1 MAKKTAPGKKSS
13 AAEKPAKKNA
23 VVRSKVKPSAKK
35 PASKTAVA
43 KKAVAGKKATSVRPP
58 ARSKKAVAAGKSAAR
73 PKTAAKPKA
82 KAKAKAAAVKK
93 TTPAKAKPAAGKKPV
108 AKPKA
113 AARPKTTVKARPKP
127 AAKPKG
133 KPAPKSKTKPVAKP
147 KPKPVVKAAAKPKP
161 ASKQAAAELT
171 KSQTTTRQKEKLVA
185 KIKSAPKSKPKSSA
199 LPKPAKPATKT
210 AAKKKAKPRGP
221 AVLPPRPKPPSSQ
234 VIIAPK
240 PVAPSFDINGY
251 LDDLDRFGMKL
262 GLTRIQKLLKELG
275 NPEKKLKVIH
285 IVGSNGK
292 SSTARMLAAILT
304 GQGIKT
310 GAYLS
315 PHLVDFPER
324 FLINGKE
331 IGEKPFEKLIL
342 QVKKAAEEVNSRS
355 RSSGP
360 LTQFEILTAAAF
372 LYFHQQKVG
381 AAVIEA
387 GLGGRYDATNVTDS
401 KVQVLTNV
409 VLEHTDVLG
418 ETVPEI
424 VREKAA
430 VIPEKGNV
438 VLGAMSDEALAE
450 AMKICQRN
458 QARVVTFDDDYSLL
472 KGRGDM
478 FDVWAAKGQYSDLS
492 LTLFGEYQ
500 RTNCAVAVQ
509 AAEVF
514 MRKQLDEK
522 KLKRALL
529 KISIPARMEV
539 ISDKPMIILDGA
551 HNPAGI
557 EELLKSL
564 AALVQTRRI
573 LCVVS
578 ILKDKDAATMLGR
591 LLEFCDILF
600 ITENSNPR
608 CSSAQELSN
617 LDVVKES
624 HVQTFVARESQSALE
639 SAFKLASIRDV
650 ILVTGSLY
658 LLADIKKRIG

>member
-1 MAKKTAPGKKSS
+1 MAKKTALKTKKP
-13 AAEKPAKKNA
+13 AAQKPAKKA
-23 VVRSKVKPSAKK
+23 VAAKATVKPSAKK
-35 PASKTAVA
+35 PV
-43 KKAVAGKKATSVRPP
+43 KKAT
-58 ARSKKAVAAGKSAAR
+58 AAKKPTAAGKASVVRKAPAGKAPVKKTAAR
-73 PKTAAKPKA
+73 PK
-82 KAKAKAAAVKK
+82 AAVK
-93 TTPAKAKPAAGKKPV
+93 PKPAAKPV
-108 AKPKA
+108 AKPKPVVKSKPVA
-113 AARPKTTVKARPKP
+113 KPKPAAKKQPAIKPKAKPAARPKAAGKLGPKPVARPKP
-127 AAKPKG
+127 AAKPKAKPAAKTAARP
-133 KPAPKSKTKPVAKP
+133 KPAPKPAARP
-147 KPKPVVKAAAKPKP
+147 KPSATQKPQAKA
-161 ASKQAAAELT
+161 S
-171 KSQTTTRQKEKLVA
+171 TRQKEKLVA
-185 KIKSAPKSKPKSSA
+185 KIKSAPKPEPKSAA
-199 LPKPAKPATKT
+199 LPKPAKSAPKT
-210 AAKKKAKPRGP
+210 AVKKKARTRG
-221 AVLPPRPKPPSSQ
+221 AATLPPRPKPPSGQ
-234 VIIAPK
+234 VIPAPK
-240 PVAPSFDINGY
+240 PPAPTFDINGY
-251 LDDLDRFGMKL
+251 LDDLDRFGMKF
-262 GLTRIQKLLKELG
+262 GLARIQKLLKELG
-275 NPEKKLKVIH
+275 GPEKKLKVIH

-292 SSTARMLAAILT
+292 SSTVRMLAAILA

-315 PHLVDFPER
+315 PHLVDYPER
-324 FLINGKE
+324 FLINGRE

-342 QVKKAAEEVNSRS
+342 QVKQAAQEVNSRS

-381 AAVIEA
+381 VAIIEA
-387 GLGGRYDATNVTDS
+387 GLGGRYDATNVTES

-438 VLGAMSDEALAE
+438 VLGALSEEALAE
-450 AMKICQRN
+450 AMKICKRN
-458 QARVVTFDDDYSLL
+458 QAKVVTFDDDFSLL

-492 LTLFGEYQ
+492 LTLFGQYQ
-500 RTNCAVAVQ
+500 RTNCAVAIQ

-514 MRKQLDEK
+514 MRKPLNEK
-522 KLKRALL
+522 KLKRALP

-539 ISDKPMIILDGA
+539 ISEKPMVILDGA

-564 AALVQTRRI
+564 AAIVQSRRI

-578 ILKDKDAATMLGR
+578 ILKDKDAAKMLGR

-617 LDVVKES
+617 LEVVKES